1 MSVKTERLRD
11 GVAPPIFR
19 AFPIIVDDLTAS
31 PAGRA
36 KRRGDFMATAAP
48 LMPKATAVWLLDNT
62 ALSFDQIAEFCKLH
76 PLEVK
81 AIADGDAA
89 QGIKGLDPIV
99 TGQLTREQIE
109 NAEANPEI
117 RLSLSAPKVPVA
129 GHDRSKKG
137 PRYTPVS
144 RRQDRPN
151 AILWL
156 VRNHPELKDS
166 AIMRLVG
173 TTKSTIAS
181 IRDRTHWNST
191 ALTPMDPV
199 TLGLCSQID
208 LDLEVQR
215 ANKEKPVPVE
225 TGATLLPA
233 SETTARKE
241 AEEAAAAERE
251 AEKPAAEMDVSAVFA
266 KLKQLGGGKK
276 EEDGE

>member
-1 MSVKTERLRD
+1 
-11 GVAPPIFR
+11 
-19 AFPIIVDDLTAS
+19 
-31 PAGRA
+31 
-36 KRRGDFMATAAP
+36 MAAAAP

-62 ALSFDQIAEFCKLH
+62 ALSFDQIADFCKLH

-89 QGIKGLDPIV
+89 QGIKGLDPIL
-99 TGQLTREQIE
+99 TSQLSREQIE

-117 RLSLSAPKVPVA
+117 RLSLNSPKVPLA
-129 GHDRSKKG
+129 GHDRNKKG

-191 ALTPMDPV
+191 SLAPMDPV
-199 TLGLCSQID
+199 TLGLASQID

-241 AEEAAAAERE
+241 AEEAAAAAE
-251 AEKPAAEMDVSAVFA
+251 AEDKPGGALDVGAVFA

-276 EEDGE
+276 EEDEE